1 MKNDFKEFMDGFKAM
16 FTDLKTKEG
25 RRKQIP
31 NWITFSRLVIS
42 CFIPPLAMSGNLI
55 ALGWASG
62 LAAVALG
69 TDFVDGKLA
78 RKLNV
83 DSEFGKNL
91 DPVCDKLAAAILLAP
106 LMIKVSPLSPWLCVN
121 LGLEAGIALV
131 NLNSKAKGNKPE
143 TTLWGKGKTAS
154 LSVLLVLSYLSFSIP
169 GFASAIPCIEG
180 ITLGLQTITLFDYK
194 RIDKKQDR
202 KRKLIEITES
212 VENEDPIEDEQP
224 IIEIG
229 TKDDIIIAAPEL
241 GNQNTTKK
249 IETAIIELKKLKDAV
264 IGTST
269 PSDEIL
275 KPVEE
280 DKIMLL

>member
-31 NWITFSRLVIS
+31 NWITFSRLVLS

-78 RKLNV
+78 RKLNAV
-83 DSEFGKNL
+83 SEFGKNL

-106 LMIKVSPLSPWLCVN
+106 LMIKASPIITLSLCVN

-131 NLNSKAKGNKPE
+131 NLNSKAKGNKPK
-143 TTLWGKGKTAS
+143 TTILGKVKTAS
-154 LSVLLVLSYLSFSIP
+154 LSALLVSSYLSFSIP
-169 GFASAIPCIEG
+169 VFATITPIAEV
-180 ITLGLQTITLFDYK
+180 ITLILQTKTLIDYK
-194 RIDKKQDR
+194 RIDKKEDR
-202 KRKLIEITES
+202 KRIKQELTEASIQDETDDNFEIDEPALTIDLITPEITINDPDALDGLSIEQLNVLRVAATGEPS
-212 VENEDPIEDEQP
+212 ASDVILDLVEK
-224 IIEIG
+224 G
-229 TKDDIIIAAPEL
+229 YV
-241 GNQNTTKK
+241 
-249 IETAIIELKKLKDAV
+249 KL
-264 IGTST
+264 
-269 PSDEIL
+269 
-275 KPVEE
+275 
-280 DKIMLL
+280 